1 MVSEIT
7 IEAAPR
13 TRLGKG
19 GARQLRR
26 AGKIPITLYGGEDK
40 GARAL
45 AIERRDLLE
54 IFRGAAGR
62 NTIFQLKV
70 DQDAIP
76 VIIKDWQMDRLKG
89 TLLHADL
96 LRISMTKVTRVRVP
110 VLLEGE
116 PVGVKTEGGVLDFA
130 THQLEVEC
138 LPADIPDRIRVD
150 VSALHVGQHLSVKDL
165 NVSDKIRVLED
176 PDRVIVGVLVARV
189 EEVAAPA
196 AAEAAPTEPEV
207 MKKGKA
213 EEKAGEER

>member
-13 TRLGKG
+13 LRLGKG
-19 GARQLRR
+19 GARQLRQ

-40 GARAL
+40 GAL
-45 AIERRDLLE
+45 TLVVERRELLE

-70 DQDAIP
+70 DHDAIP
-76 VIIKDWQMDRLKG
+76 VIIKDWQVDSIKG

-150 VSALHVGQHLSVKDL
+150 VAALHVGQHLSVKNL
-165 NVSDKIRVLED
+165 SVGDKIRLLED
-176 PDRVIVGVLVARV
+176 PDRVIVSVLAARV

-196 AAEAAPTEPEV
+196 AAEAAPAEPEV

-213 EEKAGEER
+213 EEETGKE